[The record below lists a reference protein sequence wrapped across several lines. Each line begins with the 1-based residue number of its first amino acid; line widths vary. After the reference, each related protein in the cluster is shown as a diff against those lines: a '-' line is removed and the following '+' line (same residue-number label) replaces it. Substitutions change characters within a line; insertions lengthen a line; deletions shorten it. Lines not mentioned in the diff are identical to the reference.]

1 MKRFLFLSLVLFLIT
16 SASALTITTPETI
29 DQGSTAIFTLQ
40 GNILDP
46 ITKSDVGFYEGH
58 VQKPFNYDIEKI
70 EDIYYI
76 YALMPYNS
84 KNYSLRISDVY
95 FKENNEFK
103 TLDLEANFS
112 TSQQVAEFNV
122 DPGFVITSKDSFDL
136 QIYNNL
142 NSNLQITYTIGQ
154 TQKQKTL
161 PLQETT
167 KITIDLKNLNSTA
180 LK

>member
-1 MKRFLFLSLVLFLIT
+1 MKKQAILFLLVLSIT
-16 SASALTITTPETI
+16 SASALSIIVPSEV

-46 ITKSDVGFYEGH
+46 ITKSDLGFFEGH
-58 VQKPFNYDIEKI
+58 VQKPFDYDIEKI

-76 YALMPYNS
+76 YALIPYNS
-84 KNYSLRISDVY
+84 KSYSLRINDVY

-136 QIYNNL
+136 QIY
-142 NSNLQITYTIGQ
+142 
-154 TQKQKTL
+154 
-161 PLQETT
+161 
-167 KITIDLKNLNSTA
+167 
-180 LK
+180 